1 MGLNDNVRSIS
12 STLISERKEA
22 KKSKQQKEYLQE
34 LKDRFNDM
42 LFNEL
47 IKKLKENCNIYKN
60 EIHDILIDYIITEHQ
75 NTLNSIQ
82 LKRFNNLY
90 INDIY
95 TNLQK
100 NYFTL
105 CAKAEKVYKMQEAEK
120 EDYKKIIAFE
130 KLQLDKEKFQHKKN
144 IDYAKINNTNYK
156 NNNINYVKI
165 ILIIFKICCIIAF
178 TPILL
183 TILFLY
189 GLICGLAKMMN

>member
-12 STLISERKEA
+12 TTLISERKEA
-22 KKSKQQKEYLQE
+22 EKSKQQKEYLQE
-34 LKDRFNDM
+34 LKERFNDM

-47 IKKLKENCNIYKN
+47 INKLKENCNIYED
-60 EIHDILIDYIITEHQ
+60 EIHDISIDYIIKEYQ
-75 NTLNSIQ
+75 NTLNSLQ

-105 CAKAEKVYKMQEAEK
+105 CVKAEKIYKKQEAEK

-130 KLQLDKEKFQHKKN
+130 KLQLDKEKFEHKKN
-144 IDYAKINNTNYK
+144 IDYARINNINYK
-156 NNNINYVKI
+156 NNNIDYTKI
-165 ILIIFKICCIIAF
+165 IMLILKVGFIVAF
-178 TPILL
+178 APILL
-183 TILFLY
+183 TIVFIY
-189 GLICGLAKMMN
+189 GLICGLAKMK